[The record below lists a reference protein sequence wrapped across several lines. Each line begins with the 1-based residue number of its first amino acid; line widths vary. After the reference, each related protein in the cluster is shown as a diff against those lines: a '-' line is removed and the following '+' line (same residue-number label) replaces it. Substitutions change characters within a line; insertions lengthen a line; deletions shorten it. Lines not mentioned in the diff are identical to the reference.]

1 MMTSSQTEATCQYG
15 KNIAT
20 SEDTA
25 TGLSLSKTFTG
36 ADGKLCRLM
45 TLPVESFG
53 QKSLTV
59 SLPST
64 IP

>member
-1 MMTSSQTEATCQYG
+1 MTSSQTEATCQYG

-45 TLPVESFG
+45 TVESFG